1 MNLCSYISTTLRP
14 EVAVASA
21 TCHGLLNLSDAS
33 GLWTHVVVTQP
44 VKRDT
49 RPCRDKASR
58 T

>member
-1 MNLCSYISTTLRP
+1 MLRP

-33 GLWTHVVVTQP
+33 NLWAHVVITQP
-44 VKRDT
+44 VKRYT
-49 RPCRDKASR
+49 RPCREKVSR